1 MDIKLLRSFA
11 TVALLEH
18 VGQAAERLHISQS
31 PLSRQ
36 IQQLES
42 ELGVTLFHREKKRLR
57 LTEAGRK
64 FLDEVTPFL
73 HHHERLKDY
82 GRSLTQADVGRLD
95 IGYVEAAIHSRLLP
109 EALARL
115 NTPGGIDIHL
125 HAMRSKQQ
133 QELLQERAL
142 DVALL
147 HTPPEMSERFLQKTV
162 LTEPILLAMPTAQAI
177 AAPTPEDLQG
187 RRWIADH
194 QHLNPAARSRL
205 LHACEL
211 AGFQPNIVLDVNGPQ
226 AALACVEAGLG
237 FTFIQQSLA
246 AKVFETVSLVMLP
259 WLPLDITLYAVWRKE
274 DTRPLISEFLNA
286 LDMSHSVNCTQGE

>member
-11 TVALLEH
+11 TVARLEH
-18 VGQAAERLHISQS
+18 VGQAAEKLHISSS

-57 LTEAGRK
+57 LTEAGQK

-73 HHHERLKDY
+73 QHHERLKLY
-82 GRSLTQADVGRLD
+82 GQSLTQADIGRLD

-109 EALARL
+109 EAIARL
-115 NTPGGIDIHL
+115 NEQDGIDIHL
-125 HAMRSKQQ
+125 HALRSRQQ
-133 QELLQERAL
+133 CELLEERAL

-147 HTPPEMSERFLQKTV
+147 YTPPENNGVLLQKQV
-162 LTEPILLAMPTAQAI
+162 LTEPILLAMPKAHAI
-177 AAPTPEDLQG
+177 AAPTSDDLQG
-187 RRWIADH
+187 QRWIADH
-194 QHLNPAARSRL
+194 AHLNPAARAKL
-205 LHACEL
+205 LAACQQ
-211 AGFQPNIVLDVNGPQ
+211 AGFQPNITLEVSGPL

-246 AKVFETVSLVMLP
+246 GRVPETVSLVLLP
-259 WLPLDITLYAVWRKE
+259 WLPLEIALYAVWRK
-274 DTRPLISEFLNA
+274 DDSRPLIQAFLQA
-286 LDMSHSVNCTQGE
+286 LFAAN